1 MILNHINFSGME
13 INKSNLMFLCT
24 EIQNAKFLL
33 AVHLNDN
40 GITKDVDLFYELLD
54 IFGLDTRD
62 VPSVKKDDDEK
73 M

>member
-1 MILNHINFSGME
+1 
-13 INKSNLMFLCT
+13 MFLCS

-40 GITKDVDLFYELLD
+40 GITKDIDLFYELLD

-62 VPSVKKDDDEK
+62 VPTANKDDDEK
-73 M
+73 MQLKLK